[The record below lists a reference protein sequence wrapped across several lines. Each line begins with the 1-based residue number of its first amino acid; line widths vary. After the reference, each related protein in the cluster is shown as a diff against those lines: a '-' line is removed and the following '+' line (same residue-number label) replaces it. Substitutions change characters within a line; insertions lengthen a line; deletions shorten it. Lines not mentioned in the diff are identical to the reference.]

1 MPRLLDLAEEA
12 GFLPVQVHEANL
24 DEWDEFES
32 GYTARYARWLAE
44 HGPDHPDADEV
55 RERAARQRAAYFD
68 GYRGIL
74 GMAYL
79 CLVAV

>member
-1 MPRLLDLAEEA
+1 MTP
-12 GFLPVQVHEANL
+12 Q
-24 DEWDEFES
+24 
-32 GYTARYARWLAE
+32 
-44 HGPDHPDADEV
+44 
-55 RERAARQRAAYFD
+55 RAARQRAAYFD